1 MGAKLMTCL
10 YVFRRPALLVLWF
23 LSASLTFAMEADGE
37 PSLPTGPWTFETG
50 ALSLTLALEEGGA
63 QGPHFVAQIH
73 QGLEHLGN
81 TEALQ
86 ITLRRLGGREERYRL
101 EATGPGRFES
111 FAAVGEPHA
120 FTGELFFP
128 EASPKPLA
136 FEQVEAQTAITPA
149 LQEELGIHLAT
160 ASGQTLTPRAEA
172 YGRLRLPPRAER
184 PVQARF
190 PGVITAAQGQLGA
203 WVDAGTPLF
212 TVESN
217 QNLKR
222 YEVRAPSAGEL
233 TGTLHG
239 VGELVLGGEA
249 LATITDWRVLWAELE
264 AYPALAAQLTPG
276 LEVTL
281 YDAEDRPLAQGPI
294 TRLGSALSAAQ
305 ALPFYVELANPEG
318 TLRPGQ
324 WVRAEVALPS
334 REAAVA
340 VPRSALQRYRNGE
353 AVYIFAEERF
363 EVRPVTLGARDGQW
377 VEIRD
382 GLRPGT
388 RYVADH
394 SFVLKADIEKA
405 GAAHDH

>member
-1 MGAKLMTCL
+1 MTCL
-10 YVFRRPALLVLWF
+10 IVFRRTALLVLWL
-23 LSASLTFAMEADGE
+23 LSASLSFAMDADGE
-37 PSLPTGPWTFETG
+37 PTLPTGPWTFETG
-50 ALSLTLALEEGGA
+50 PLSLTLVLEEGGA

-73 QGLEHLGN
+73 QGLEHLEN
-81 TEALQ
+81 NEALQ
-86 ITLRRLGGREERYRL
+86 ITLRRLGDREERYLL

-111 FAAVGEPHA
+111 FATVGEPHA
-120 FTGELFFP
+120 FTGELLIP
-128 EASPKPLA
+128 EVSAKALT

-149 LQEELGIHLAT
+149 LQKELGVRLAT
-160 ASGQTLTPRAEA
+160 ASGQILTPRAEA

-190 PGVITAAQGQLGA
+190 PGVIVAAKGQLGT
-203 WVDAGTPLF
+203 WVEAGTALF

-222 YEVRAPSAGEL
+222 YEVRAPSAGAL
-233 TGTLHG
+233 TGALYG

-249 LATITDWRVLWAELE
+249 LATVTDWRVLWAELE
-264 AYPALAAQLTPG
+264 AYPDLAAQLTPG

-281 YDAEDRPLAQGPI
+281 YDAEDRLVAEGPI
-294 TRLGSALSAAQ
+294 TRLGSALNAAQ

-318 TLRPGQ
+318 QLRPGQ

-334 REAAVA
+334 RDAVVA

-353 AVYIFAEERF
+353 AVYIFADERF

>member
-1 MGAKLMTCL
+1 MSCL
-10 YVFRRPALLVLWF
+10 FVFRRPALLVLCL
-23 LSASLTFAMEADGE
+23 LSASLTFAMEADGD
-37 PSLPTGPWTFETG
+37 PSLPTGPWTFETE
-50 ALSLTLALEEGGA
+50 AISLTLALEESGA
-63 QGPHFVAQIH
+63 QGPHFVARIH
-73 QGLEHLGN
+73 QGLEHLGD
-81 TEALQ
+81 TQALQ

-120 FTGELFFP
+120 FTGELVLP
-128 EASPKPLA
+128 QASGKPLA

-149 LQEELGIHLAT
+149 LQEELGIRLAT

-203 WVDAGTPLF
+203 WVEAGTPLF

-222 YEVRAPSAGEL
+222 YEIRAPSAGEL
-233 TGTLHG
+233 TGALHG
-239 VGELVLGGEA
+239 AGELVLGGEA
-249 LATITDWRVLWAELE
+249 LATVTDWRVLWAELE

-305 ALPFYVELANPEG
+305 ALPFYVELANPKG

-324 WVRAEVALPS
+324 WVRAEIALPS
-334 REAAVA
+334 RDAVVA